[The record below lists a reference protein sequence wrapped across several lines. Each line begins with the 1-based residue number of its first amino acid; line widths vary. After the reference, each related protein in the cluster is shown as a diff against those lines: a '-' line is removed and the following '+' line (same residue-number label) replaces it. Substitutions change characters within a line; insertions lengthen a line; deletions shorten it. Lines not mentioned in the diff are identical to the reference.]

1 MSSQLVMNNYNEKT
15 KNTCTW
21 VSITLVLTIAYFTI
35 PYKTN
40 AFFRFFLKLAL
51 LGILGATIYYQ
62 FQSLH
67 ELLNINELFT
77 NEQNTQIR
85 NQYLIGALFSVILAS
100 FFLFITKE
108 LFF

>member
-1 MSSQLVMNNYNEKT
+1 MYSQLVMNNYNEKS

-40 AFFRFFLKLAL
+40 AFCQFFMKIAL

-62 FQSLH
+62 FH
-67 ELLNINELFT
+67 T
-77 NEQNTQIR
+77 
-85 NQYLIGALFSVILAS
+85 ILA
-100 FFLFITKE
+100 LYE
-108 LFF
+108 YL